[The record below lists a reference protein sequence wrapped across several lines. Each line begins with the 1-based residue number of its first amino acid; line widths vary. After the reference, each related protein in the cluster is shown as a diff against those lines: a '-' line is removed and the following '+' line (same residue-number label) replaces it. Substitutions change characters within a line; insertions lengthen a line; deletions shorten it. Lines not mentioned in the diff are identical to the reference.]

1 MTRFAGPLA
10 LGAALVLLAP
20 APVRAQNPAAPSPVG
35 VTATEAVPSSSAPVL
50 AALLQGIAL
59 TATQRMK
66 VDSIL
71 THFRNQAP
79 QLQPGVE
86 PDSAT
91 LQKFRDLSRHA
102 LDGVRSVLTRDQHHV
117 CDRNI
122 EAVRESTMRVGT

>member
-1 MTRFAGPLA
+1 MRVAVPMA
-10 LGAALVLLAP
+10 LTLVLIVP
-20 APVRAQNPAAPSPVG
+20 ASARAQTPPPPPPVP

-59 TATQRMK
+59 TAAQRMK

-91 LQKFRDLSRHA
+91 LQKFRDLSRQA
-102 LDGVRSVLTRDQHHV
+102 LDGVRTVLTKDQQHV
-117 CDRNI
+117 WDRNV
-122 EAVRESTMRVGT
+122 EAVHASTMRVGP